1 MSTTVTPGQPLDH
14 EDFRLDRP
22 KIMNVIDSKE
32 LRRGMRAET
41 AYFPHPALESQL
53 PQLPYT
59 GADPRTMRQF
69 VAFDRRCQSL
79 STLMSGASTAFI
91 PTV

>member
-41 AYFPHPALESQL
+41 AYFPHPALES
-53 PQLPYT
+53 
-59 GADPRTMRQF
+59 
-69 VAFDRRCQSL
+69 
-79 STLMSGASTAFI
+79 
-91 PTV
+91 